1 MLRAPHEPTGRP
13 TRLPPPPAPLQ
24 MYKYDFFNHTT
35 FSAIM
40 QAAMGINLKPGVYS
54 SREARALGV

>member
-1 MLRAPHEPTGRP
+1 
-13 TRLPPPPAPLQ
+13 